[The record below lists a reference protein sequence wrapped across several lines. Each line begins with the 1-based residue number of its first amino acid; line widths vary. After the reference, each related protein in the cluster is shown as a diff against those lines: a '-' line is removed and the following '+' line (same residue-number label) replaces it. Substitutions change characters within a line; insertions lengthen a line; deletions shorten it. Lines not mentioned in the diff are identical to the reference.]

1 MLNPE
6 LKLNP
11 KIFESDVEEK
21 PIRDGYGEAL
31 MELGEKNPNIVVLT
45 ADLAEST
52 RVHKFAEKWPERFIE
67 CGIAEQNMAGIAAGL
82 AVSGKIPFI
91 SSYATFSP
99 GKNWETIR
107 TTIVYN
113 EANVKIAG
121 HHAGIVTGPDGATH
135 QATEDIAIMRCLPNI
150 KIISPCDAIE
160 ARKATLY
167 AAEIYGPVY
176 IRFVRDK
183 TPVITTEET
192 PFRFGKIEYFWV
204 PRINA
209 DSERI
214 DADLERT
221 DVDNKDDGKLL
232 FEDLTYKLR
241 GCVFKVYNTIGKGH
255 KESVYKKALEEEFK
269 KQGLVYK
276 SEPKIDVT
284 YEDKL
289 VGVYRPDFI
298 IEDKIILEIK
308 VKDFLTNEDEFQVY
322 SYLKATKY
330 KLSLLINFGFKKLE
344 IKRILNTKLNT
355 NPHESLSY
363 PNKSVG
369 INPHE
374 SISYSH
380 KSAGIDPH
388 ESVQY
393 PHKSVVAIF
402 ATGHLVYQALL
413 AAKEL
418 EEEGINTYVLNV
430 HTIKPLDIETI
441 FEVASKVKGIVTVE
455 DHQVAGGMGSAIA
468 EVLVQPRINTDSK
481 RINADKNIP
490 RINADK
496 NIPRINADSERMDAD
511 YINEKNQH
519 LSVQNPHR
527 SVVPPMIFIGLQDTF
542 GESGSMKDLLRK
554 YKMDKEAIKEA
565 VKRLIEL

>member
-1 MLNPE
+1 LKIGIKNLLKKILKKFEMLNPE

-11 KIFESDVEEK
+11 KIFESDVEQK

-31 MELGEKNPNIVVLT
+31 IELGEKNPNVVVLT

-107 TTIVYN
+107 TTIIYN

-135 QATEDIAIMRCLPNI
+135 QATEDVAIMRCLPNI

-192 PFRFGKIEYFWV
+192 PFRFGKIEYFWI
-204 PRINA
+204 PRMN
-209 DSERI
+209 
-214 DADLERT
+214 T
-221 DVDNKDDGKLL
+221 DYFGPNTDISDKNNK
-232 FEDLTYKLR
+232 
-241 GCVFKVYNTIGKGH
+241 
-255 KESVYKKALEEEFK
+255 
-269 KQGLVYK
+269 
-276 SEPKIDVT
+276 
-284 YEDKL
+284 
-289 VGVYRPDFI
+289 
-298 IEDKIILEIK
+298 
-308 VKDFLTNEDEFQVY
+308 
-322 SYLKATKY
+322 
-330 KLSLLINFGFKKLE
+330 KLSEQSVLSPKK
-344 IKRILNTKLNT
+344 
-355 NPHESLSY
+355 SD
-363 PNKSVG
+363 
-369 INPHE
+369 
-374 SISYSH
+374 
-380 KSAGIDPH
+380 A
-388 ESVQY
+388 
-393 PHKSVVAIF
+393 VAIF

-418 EEEGINTYVLNV
+418 EEEGIDTYVLNV

-441 FEVASKVKGIVTVE
+441 FEVAGKVKGIVTVE
-455 DHQVAGGMGSAIA
+455 DHQVAGGMGSAIS
-468 EVLVQPRINTDSK
+468 EVLVNADYFGPNTDIS
-481 RINADKNIP
+481 DKN
-490 RINADK
+490 NK
-496 NIPRINADSERMDAD
+496 KLSE
-511 YINEKNQH
+511 QSV
-519 LSVQNPHR
+519 LSPKKSVF
-527 SVVPPMIFIGLQDTF
+527 VVPPIIFIGLQDTF
-542 GESGSMKDLLRK
+542 GESGSMQDLLKK

-565 VKRLIEL
+565 VKKLI

>member
-1 MLNPE
+1 LKIGIKNLLKKILKKFEMLNPE

-11 KIFESDVEEK
+11 KIFDIDVEQK

-31 MELGEKNPNIVVLT
+31 MEIGEKNPNVVVLT

-67 CGIAEQNMAGIAAGL
+67 CGVAEQNMAGIAAGL

-91 SSYATFSP
+91 SSFATFSP

-107 TTIVYN
+107 TTIIYN

-121 HHAGIVTGPDGATH
+121 HHSGIVTGADGVTH

-160 ARKATLY
+160 AKKATLY

-192 PFRFGKIEYFWV
+192 PFRFGKIEYFWI
-204 PRINA
+204 PRINT

-214 DADLERT
+214 NTDSERINT
-221 DVDNKDDGKLL
+221 DSERINTDNKDDGKLL
-232 FEDLTYKLR
+232 FEDLTYKIR

-298 IEDKIILEIK
+298 IEDKIILEIR

-330 KLSLLINFGFKKLE
+330 KLSLLINFGFKELE

-355 NPHESLSY
+355 DQHASVSY
-363 PNKSVG
+363 P
-369 INPHE
+369 
-374 SISYSH
+374 H

-418 EEEGINTYVLNV
+418 EEEGIETYVLNV
-430 HTIKPLDIETI
+430 HTIKPLDVEKI
-441 FEVASKVKGIVTVE
+441 FEVANEVKGIVTVE
-455 DHQVAGGMGSAIA
+455 DHQVAGGMGSAIS
-468 EVLVQPRINTDSK
+468 EVLVQPRINSDSE
-481 RINADKNIP
+481 RINAD
-490 RINADK
+490 
-496 NIPRINADSERMDAD
+496 
-511 YINEKNQH
+511 YINDKNQH
-519 LSVQNPHR
+519 LSVQYPHR
-527 SVVPPMIFIGLQDTF
+527 SVVPPIIFIGLQDTF
-542 GESGSMKDLLRK
+542 GESGSMQDLLAK
-554 YKMDKEAIKEA
+554 YKMDKSAIKEA
-565 VKRLIEL
+565 VKKLI

>member
-11 KIFESDVEEK
+11 KIFESDVEQK

-31 MELGEKNPNIVVLT
+31 MELGEKNPNVVVLT

-82 AVSGKIPFI
+82 AVCGKIPFI
-91 SSYATFSP
+91 SSYANFSP

-121 HHAGIVTGPDGATH
+121 HHSGIVTGPDGATH
-135 QATEDIAIMRCLPNI
+135 QATEDIAITRCLPNI
-150 KIISPCDAIE
+150 KVISPCDAIE
-160 ARKATLY
+160 AKKATLY

-204 PRINA
+204 PRMNADSERINADENKLRINA

-214 DADLERT
+214 NA
-221 DVDNKDDGKLL
+221 DNKVNGKLL
-232 FEDLTYKLR
+232 FEDLTYKIR
-241 GCVFKVYNTIGKGH
+241 GCVFRVYNTIGKGH

-269 KQGLVYK
+269 NQGLVYK
-276 SEPKIDVT
+276 SEPRIDVT

-330 KLSLLINFGFKKLE
+330 KLSLLINFGFKELE

-355 NPHESLSY
+355 DLHESVSY
-363 PNKSVG
+363 PN
-369 INPHE
+369 
-374 SISYSH
+374 

-388 ESVQY
+388 ESVSY
-393 PHKSVVAIF
+393 PHKSVAIF

-418 EEEGINTYVLNV
+418 EEEGIETYVLNV

-468 EVLVQPRINTDSK
+468 EVLVNANLCELRTNLYENNTNK
-481 RINADKNIP
+481 YEP
-490 RINADK
+490 
-496 NIPRINADSERMDAD
+496 ERHLHKDT
-511 YINEKNQH
+511 NQYKQDIVREG
-519 LSVQNPHR
+519 SFQVR
-527 SVVPPMIFIGLQDTF
+527 DGSYPPIIFIGLQDTF
-542 GESGSMKDLLRK
+542 GESGSMQDLLRK

-565 VKRLIEL
+565 VKRLIKPADKRGF

>member
-11 KIFESDVEEK
+11 KIFDSDVEQK

-31 MELGEKNPNIVVLT
+31 MELGEKNPNVIVLT

-67 CGIAEQNMAGIAAGL
+67 CGVAEQNMAGIAAGL

-91 SSYATFSP
+91 SSFATFSP

-113 EANVKIAG
+113 DANVKIAG

-135 QATEDIAIMRCLPNI
+135 QATEDIAIMRCLPNM

-204 PRINA
+204 PRIYA

-214 DADLERT
+214 NADNRG
-221 DVDNKDDGKLL
+221 NGKLL
-232 FEDLTYKLR
+232 FEDLTYKIR

-276 SEPKIDVT
+276 TEPKIDVT

-355 NPHESLSY
+355 NPHESVSY
-363 PNKSVG
+363 PN
-369 INPHE
+369 
-374 SISYSH
+374 
-380 KSAGIDPH
+380 
-388 ESVQY
+388 
-393 PHKSVVAIF
+393 KSVVAIF

-418 EEEGINTYVLNV
+418 EEEGIDTYVLNV

-441 FEVASKVKGIVTVE
+441 FEVAGKVKGIVTVE

-468 EVLVQPRINTDSK
+468 EVLV
-481 RINADKNIP
+481 NADYADLMQNRQKNIS
-490 RINADK
+490 AESAFYSAK
-496 NIPRINADSERMDAD
+496 SAF
-511 YINEKNQH
+511 K
-519 LSVQNPHR
+519 
-527 SVVPPMIFIGLQDTF
+527 VPPIIFIGLQDTF
-542 GESGSMKDLLRK
+542 GESGSMQDLLRK

>member
-6 LKLNP
+6 LNLNP
-11 KIFESDVEEK
+11 KIFDSDVEEK

-31 MELGEKNPNIVVLT
+31 MELGEKNPNVVVLT

-121 HHAGIVTGPDGATH
+121 HHTGIVTGPDGATH

-150 KIISPCDAIE
+150 KVISPCDAIE
-160 ARKATLY
+160 AKKATLY

-192 PFRFGKIEYFWV
+192 PFRFGKIEYFWI

-214 DADLERT
+214 NA
-221 DVDNKDDGKLL
+221 DNKGNVKLL
-232 FEDLTYKLR
+232 FEDLTYKIR
-241 GCVFKVYNTIGKGH
+241 ECVFKVYNTIGKGH

-330 KLSLLINFGFKKLE
+330 KLSLLINFGFKELE
-344 IKRILNTKLNT
+344 IKRVLNTKLNT
-355 NPHESLSY
+355 
-363 PNKSVG
+363 
-369 INPHE
+369 
-374 SISYSH
+374 
-380 KSAGIDPH
+380 DPH

-393 PHKSVVAIF
+393 PNKSAVAIF

-418 EEEGINTYVLNV
+418 EEEGIGTYVLNV
-430 HTIKPLDIETI
+430 HTIKPLDVETI

-468 EVLVQPRINTDSK
+468 EVLVQPRINADSK
-481 RINADKNIP
+481 RINADY
-490 RINADK
+490 INDK
-496 NIPRINADSERMDAD
+496 N
-511 YINEKNQH
+511 QQ

-527 SVVPPMIFIGLQDTF
+527 SVVPPIIFIGLQDTF

-565 VKRLIEL
+565 VKRLTRSAD

>member
-31 MELGEKNPNIVVLT
+31 MELGEKNPNVVVLT

-67 CGIAEQNMAGIAAGL
+67 CGIAEQNMVGIAAGL

-121 HHAGIVTGPDGATH
+121 HHSGIVTGPDGATH

-160 ARKATLY
+160 AKKATLY

-192 PFRFGKIEYFWV
+192 PFRFGKIEYFWI
-204 PRINA
+204 PQINA
-209 DSERI
+209 DTTRMN
-214 DADLERT
+214 ADE
-221 DVDNKDDGKLL
+221 DNTLL
-232 FEDLTYKLR
+232 YGDLTYKIR
-241 GCVFKVYNTIGKGH
+241 KCIFEVDNKIGKGH
-255 KESVYKKALEEEFK
+255 KELIYKNALEEELIK
-269 KQGLVYK
+269 EKLEYK
-276 SEPKIDVT
+276 REPSIEIK
-284 YEDKL
+284 YENKL
-289 VGVYRPDFI
+289 VGIYRPDFL

-308 VKDFLTNEDEFQVY
+308 AKKNLTNEDKYQAF
-322 SYLKATKY
+322 SYLRATNY
-330 KLSLLINFGFKKLE
+330 KLLLLVNFGFEKLE
-344 IKRILNTKLNT
+344 IKRIINEKNNYPRQSALNQR
-355 NPHESLSY
+355 S
-363 PNKSVG
+363 
-369 INPHE
+369 
-374 SISYSH
+374 
-380 KSAGIDPH
+380 SA
-388 ESVQY
+388 
-393 PHKSVVAIF
+393 VAIF

-413 AAKEL
+413 ASKEL
-418 EEEGINTYVLNV
+418 EEEGIETYVLNV
-430 HTIKPLDIETI
+430 HTIKPLDVETI

-468 EVLVQPRINTDSK
+468 EVLVQPRINADSE
-481 RINADKNIP
+481 RINADY
-490 RINADK
+490 INDK
-496 NIPRINADSERMDAD
+496 NQN
-511 YINEKNQH
+511 

-527 SVVPPMIFIGLQDTF
+527 SVVPPIIFIGLQDTF

-565 VKRLIEL
+565 VKRLYE

>member
-11 KIFESDVEEK
+11 KIFERDVEEK

-31 MELGEKNPNIVVLT
+31 MELGEKNPNVVVLT

-150 KIISPCDAIE
+150 KVISPCDAIE
-160 ARKATLY
+160 AKKATLY

-192 PFRFGKIEYFWV
+192 PFKFGKIEYFWV

-209 DSERI
+209 DTTRMNADEDNTLLYGDLTYRI
-214 DADLERT
+214 RKCIFE
-221 DVDNKDDGKLL
+221 VDNK
-232 FEDLTYKLR
+232 
-241 GCVFKVYNTIGKGH
+241 IGKGH
-255 KESVYKKALEEEFK
+255 KELIYKNALEEELIK
-269 KQGLVYK
+269 EKLEYK
-276 SEPKIDVT
+276 REPSIEIK
-284 YEDKL
+284 YENKL
-289 VGVYRPDFI
+289 VGVYRPDFL

-308 VKDFLTNEDEFQVY
+308 AKKNLTNEDKYQAF
-322 SYLKATKY
+322 SYLRATKY
-330 KLSLLINFGFKKLE
+330 KLFLLVNFGFEKLE
-344 IKRILNTKLNT
+344 IKRIINEKNNYPRQSALNQR
-355 NPHESLSY
+355 S
-363 PNKSVG
+363 
-369 INPHE
+369 
-374 SISYSH
+374 
-380 KSAGIDPH
+380 
-388 ESVQY
+388 
-393 PHKSVVAIF
+393 SVVAIF

-418 EEEGINTYVLNV
+418 EEEGIETYVLNV
-430 HTIKPLDIETI
+430 HTIKPLDVETI

-468 EVLVQPRINTDSK
+468 EVLVQPRINADTTQM
-481 RINADKNIP
+481 NADEHGLNNMLM
-490 RINADK
+490 NA
-496 NIPRINADSERMDAD
+496 S
-511 YINEKNQH
+511 NENNESNNYLRQSALNQR
-519 LSVQNPHR
+519 L
-527 SVVPPMIFIGLQDTF
+527 SVVPPIIFIGLQDTF
-542 GESGSMKDLLRK
+542 GESGSMQDLLRK

-565 VKRLIEL
+565 VKRLTRSAD